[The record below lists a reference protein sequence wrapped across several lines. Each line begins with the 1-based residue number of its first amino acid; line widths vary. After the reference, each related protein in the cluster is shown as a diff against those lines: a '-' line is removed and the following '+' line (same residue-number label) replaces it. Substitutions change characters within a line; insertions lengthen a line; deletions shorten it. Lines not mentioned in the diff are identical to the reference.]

1 MDQINNKLDDN
12 ITITKDIL
20 NLLDNKKTNVVID
33 EDIKNSYYVFFKD
46 IIYLSNN
53 NNTYKRVC
61 LIAHECIHSIQNKI
75 LQKVNF
81 ILSNIELIF
90 FVFLFIFLLF
100 SSNNN
105 LPIVIAYVTINILS
119 MVVRFILEAHA
130 TIGSVN
136 LSKRYLSTKLET
148 NDLDLVIKDYR
159 NKIIMLFPVFL
170 INLFLF
176 KILRIVLILFMK

>member
-61 LIAHECIHSIQNKI
+61 LIA
-75 LQKVNF
+75 
-81 ILSNIELIF
+81 
-90 FVFLFIFLLF
+90 
-100 SSNNN
+100 
-105 LPIVIAYVTINILS
+105 
-119 MVVRFILEAHA
+119 
-130 TIGSVN
+130 
-136 LSKRYLSTKLET
+136 
-148 NDLDLVIKDYR
+148 
-159 NKIIMLFPVFL
+159 
-170 INLFLF
+170 
-176 KILRIVLILFMK
+176 

>member
-75 LQKVNF
+75 LQKVN
-81 ILSNIELIF
+81 
-90 FVFLFIFLLF
+90 
-100 SSNNN
+100 
-105 LPIVIAYVTINILS
+105 
-119 MVVRFILEAHA
+119 
-130 TIGSVN
+130 
-136 LSKRYLSTKLET
+136 
-148 NDLDLVIKDYR
+148 
-159 NKIIMLFPVFL
+159 
-170 INLFLF
+170 
-176 KILRIVLILFMK
+176 